1 MRENGSM
8 RNKGIDKGW
17 VKKRKRRRI
26 PCGPVLS
33 ATNGK
38 ESVSVVRSEINSRI
52 TLPADDKL
60 TSGNISPLSLR
71 KRKGDD
77 GYYYECVI
85 CDVGGNLLCCDSCPR
100 TYHLECLNPP
110 LKRAPPGKWQCPN
123 CVDAHGSQKS
133 MRCPESS
140 RRVRRKLEIS
150 GFGVKSSESD
160 KLGASKSFNTGKKSS
175 SSKGKHDGLS
185 ESRSKSSHSS
195 HEADAGDV
203 QPCGNID
210 NEKKPNLSPKEASKK
225 GESSS
230 STMRASSSE
239 RDFELQPI
247 DESDEKKVPSHSE
260 APKDRLTS
268 PLGGVSSKKSRKKKK
283 KVKKLLD
290 PNNKTPERKSD
301 IPCSTGP
308 SAETVNGATQRVQS
322 GKKKD
327 KKVVELND
335 GSSDRKSEIQCST
348 GSPPDMVISS
358 LGGADTRTRLR
369 KRKVEKVLELNDE
382 PLEKKVDILHVTS
395 SSQEMLNCTPGGTDS
410 QKAKKRKR
418 KVKAV
423 WEPKDESSERKSQ
436 LPCSTGSPKDT
447 PNSSVASA
455 TQKDTKKN
463 QKVILVDNQ
472 KKSGAKK
479 GNCVIKTSCDRGSKL
494 ISVSPETSKRSRKRS
509 PVNNQISTV
518 LSREECKTKS
528 EDDQQN
534 DANFPLEVSNSLH
547 ELPELGADADKTIMD
562 EDIVPLESKQV
573 HRILGCRMQSSKPFS
588 ASPIHGVS
596 EIKSTGVASRLSSLS
611 IAENHGNSPE
621 NKSIDV
627 SATTV
632 EASMNQSFG
641 ETVGE
646 RDIRVDEIQ
655 TNKGSVANE
664 HVDEGD
670 DVIGKRNE
678 NDISVVE
685 IHTQRVSLTSVCK
698 EGDDVRGKSDEN
710 CISVD
715 EISTLKRSVAK
726 CTDEGDAV
734 GSDFQV
740 PACDVQDKYFAGDTD
755 VGKCPENVKLDNN
768 NEPCE
773 EHRRDVV
780 MEMTPNRS
788 EQDKM
793 KESVAEAACH
803 TATSTVVYEFLV
815 KWVGQS
821 NIHNSWVSETQLK
834 VVGKRKL
841 ENYKAKYGNTILNI
855 CQEEWSQPQRVL
867 ALRSSTDGV
876 TEALVKWFGLSYDE
890 CTWERLDE
898 PTIMKASHLVKD
910 FQQFERQTLD
920 KDSAKEH
927 NGSVKGER
935 QPSEI
940 PTLLEQP
947 KELKGGLLFG
957 HQLEALNW
965 LRRCWHKSKNVIL
978 ADEMG
983 LGKTVSA
990 CAFISSLNFEFH
1002 ARLPCLVLVP
1012 LSTMPNWLSE
1022 FALWAPHLNV
1032 VEYHGSAKARS
1043 IIRQYEWH
1051 ASDPDNSNRKTSS
1064 FKFNVL
1070 LTTYEMIL
1078 ADSSHLRGVPWEVL
1092 IVDEGHR
1099 LKNSGSK
1106 LFSSLNTFSFQ
1117 HRVLLTGTPLQ
1128 NNIGEM
1134 YNLLNFLQ
1142 PSSFPSLSTFEE
1154 KFNDLTTAEKV
1165 EELKKLVAPH
1175 MLRRL
1180 KKDVMKNIPPKTER
1194 MVPVELS
1201 SIQAEYY
1208 RAMLTKNYQILRNIG
1223 KGVAQQSM
1231 LNIVMQLRKV
1241 CNHPYLIPG
1250 TEPDAGSVEF
1260 LQDMR
1265 IKASAKLTLL
1275 HSMLKILKR
1284 EGHRVL
1290 IFSQMTKLLDILDDY
1305 LNVEFGPKTYERV
1318 DGSVSVA
1325 DRQAA
1330 IARFNQDK
1338 SRFVFLLS
1346 TRSCGLGIN
1355 LATADTVIIYDS
1367 DFNPHADIQ
1376 AMNRAHR
1383 IGQSNRLLVYRL
1395 VVRASVEERIL
1406 QLAKKKLM
1414 LDQLF
1419 VNKSGSQKEV
1429 EDIIRWGT
1437 EELFSDSSGGIE
1449 KDTTDN
1455 SSGRLEVTETEQ
1467 KHRRRTGGL
1476 GDVYQDKCTD
1486 GNTKISWDEDAILK
1500 LLDRSSLQFGS
1511 SEGADGDIDNDL
1523 LGSVK
1528 AVEWNDE
1535 PTEEQGGIEPVPA
1548 IPGDVSEPSPEKKE
1562 DPMVGVTEENEWDR
1576 LLRLRW
1582 EKYQNDVEAAL
1593 GRGKR
1598 LRKAVSYSETF
1609 APHPTET
1616 FGENGNGVEEVEPE
1630 REYTPAGRA
1639 LKTKY
1644 SKLRTRQKER
1654 VALSKVIKE
1663 SCPTSEE
1670 QFGPLPPTSPSV
1682 ETVKEE
1688 ASAVDLE
1695 DNNSNQSQPV
1705 DTPNNKNMS
1714 VSKHSRT
1721 SKQGFRSRLSY
1732 SLDYPPVRPRPPL
1745 SHEYFLQSMN
1755 SMSYVPTDPNLL
1767 PVLGLCAPNASQLQS
1782 AQRNKN
1788 ENCNLPRLNSGKI
1801 RAGTSLPDFPFHLNS
1816 GAEASS
1822 GRKTKGKEIAEET
1835 ADVLP
1840 SCLKSSIPDGG
1851 FPFSSGPP
1859 AHTLGNVSNPLD
1871 SSATDFPS
1879 LQERM
1884 ALPNL
1889 GFEKREMPKFW
1900 DALKNAPKSYADL
1913 FPSLSLGPRQ
1923 EDPID
1928 LSTMP
1933 LLPNFRL
1940 GSQDGPNNNQPLRE
1954 VPPPA
1959 LGLGQMR
1966 STYPSLPENHKKVL
1980 DNIMMRTGSA
1990 SGSGSSNSF
1999 KKKQKMDTWS
2009 EDELDSL
2016 WIGVRR
2022 YGRGN
2027 WDTMLRDP
2035 KLKFSKYRTAED
2047 LFDRW
2052 EKEQLKIFDDGTF
2065 VNPKSVAG
2073 RSNKSANSFPGISD
2087 GMMTRA
2093 LQGSRLVG
2101 LASDNCPPPRF
2112 RSHLTDMKLGL
2123 LPPADPNHQIT
2134 NDLSNSLRRNCIGD
2148 FTSPAS
2154 DRPGTSSNIHL
2165 EQQFLL
2171 NSKGSSSLGSMG
2183 MNCLSNSDLRQNQE
2197 VSNKYAKL
2205 PNYMDGSLSSLRDFH
2220 NFVRNEES
2228 TRTELLNNPDRKM
2241 KFGTFDPSLI
2251 KDDLVGSSSTSTVSR
2266 LPHWLR
2272 EVVSIIPA
2280 RPPQP
2285 DLPPTVSAIARSVR
2299 LLYGEEN
2306 PSIPPFTVP
2315 GPPPCLPK
2323 DPRKH
2328 MKKKRL
2334 RKLKPKTHDKMDFPS
2349 LRLGDSSASCSSTR
2363 LAPPTVAAI
2372 SSSGFPWIEPNHPS
2386 LNLNLMNSP
2395 SPSYLNH
2402 STKPGVF
2409 PSPEVLQPVATSSS
2423 CVAPRTAKEDFLLP
2437 SMAGSSGGFLE
2448 SKLPSLNA
2456 LETVGDEEAPDLKSL
2471 EKAAAKLSPLL
2482 GSGNSSLVQLPDE
2495 AKIDQNGSE
2504 DDSSKT
2510 QSNPSQN
2517 GRPEIVEEVSSKKT
2531 KPEDHAQTGE
2541 SEQQSEEPCGT
2552 HLSPAKYP
2560 QTGESEQQPEE
2571 PCGSLLS
2578 PANYPQTGESEQ
2590 QPEEP
2595 CGTILSPAKYP
2606 QTGEGEQQPEEP
2618 CGTIVSTAEY
2628 PQTGESER
2636 QPEEP
2641 CGTILSPAKYL
2652 QTGEG
2657 EQQPEEP
2664 CGTILSAAEY
2674 PQTGESERQP
2684 EEPCGTI
2691 LSPAEYP
2698 QTGKSEQQPEEPCGT
2713 ILSPAEYPQTGESE
2727 RQPEE
2732 PCGTILSPA
2741 EYPQTG
2747 ERGQQPDEPSGTIL
2761 SPAKYPQ
2768 TGETEQQPKEPC
2780 GTILSPAKYPPT
2792 GESEHQ
2798 PEQPCGTIL
2807 SLVK

>member
-26 PCGPVLS
+26 PSGPVLS
-33 ATNGK
+33 PTNGK

-60 TSGNISPLSLR
+60 TSDNTSPLSLR
-71 KRKGDD
+71 KKKGDD

-100 TYHLECLNPP
+100 TYHFECLNPP

-123 CVDAHGSQKS
+123 CVDVHGSQKS

-150 GFGVKSSESD
+150 GFGVKSSEPD
-160 KLGASKSFNTGKKSS
+160 KLRALKSFNPGKKSS
-175 SSKGKHDGLS
+175 SSKGKHEGSS
-185 ESRSKSSHSS
+185 ESRPKSSHSS
-195 HEADAGDV
+195 HEADTGDLH
-203 QPCGNID
+203 PCGSIE
-210 NEKKPNLSPKEASKK
+210 NEKKPGLSPREASDKK
-225 GESSS
+225 ESSS
-230 STMRASSSE
+230 STMKAPPPE
-239 RDFELQPI
+239 RDFELQPN
-247 DESDEKKVPSHSE
+247 DESGEKKVPINSE
-260 APKDRLTS
+260 APQDRRTS
-268 PLGGVSSKKSRKKKK
+268 TLGGVCSKKSRKKKK

-290 PNNKTPERKSD
+290 PNNETRERKSD
-301 IPCSTGP
+301 LPYSTGP
-308 SAETVNGATQRVQS
+308 SAEVVSSATNGATQRDQNV
-322 GKKKD
+322 KKKD
-327 KKVVELND
+327 KEVVEPND
-335 GSSDRKSEIQCST
+335 GSFDRKSEIQCST
-348 GSPPDMVISS
+348 GSPPGMVICT

-369 KRKVEKVLELNDE
+369 KRNVEKVLELNDE
-382 PLEKKVDILHVTS
+382 PLEKKVDILHGS
-395 SSQEMLNCTPGGTDS
+395 GSSQEMLKCTPGGTDS

-436 LPCSTGSPKDT
+436 LPCSTASPKDT

-455 TQKDTKKN
+455 TQKDMKKN
-463 QKVILVDNQ
+463 QKVIPVDDQ

-479 GNCVIKTSCDRGSKL
+479 GNCVMKTSRNRGSKL

-509 PVNNQISTV
+509 PVDNQISTV
-518 LSREECKTKS
+518 LSKEERKTKS
-528 EDDQQN
+528 EVDQQN

-547 ELPELGADADKTIMD
+547 ELPEVGADADKTIMD

-573 HRILGCRMQSSKPFS
+573 HRILGCRVQSSEPFS

-596 EIKSTGVASRLSSLS
+596 QIKSIGVASHLSSLP

-632 EASMNQSFG
+632 EASMNQSIG
-641 ETVGE
+641 ETIDE
-646 RDIRVDEIQ
+646 HDIRVDEIE
-655 TNKGSVANE
+655 TKRGSVANE
-664 HVDEGD
+664 HMEEGD
-670 DVIGKRNE
+670 DVVGKGND
-678 NDISVVE
+678 NDISVVR
-685 IHTQRVSLTSVCK
+685 IHTQRVSLTSGCK
-698 EGDDVRGKSDEN
+698 EEGDDVRGKSDEN
-710 CISVD
+710 RISVD
-715 EISTLKRSVAK
+715 EISVAK

-734 GSDFQV
+734 CSNVQV

-755 VGKCPENVKLDNN
+755 VAKCPKKVELDNN
-768 NEPCE
+768 TDIGITESCETGDPCE

-780 MEMTPNRS
+780 MEMMPNRS

-793 KESVAEAACH
+793 KESVAEAATH
-803 TATSTVVYEFLV
+803 TVTGTVVYEFLV

-876 TEALVKWFGLSYDE
+876 TEALVKWSGLSYDE

-898 PTIMKASHLVKD
+898 PTIMKASHLVEE
-910 FQQFERQTLD
+910 FQQFERQSLD

-927 NGSVKGER
+927 DGSVKVGR
-935 QPSEI
+935 QQSEI

-965 LRRCWHKSKNVIL
+965 LRKCWHKSKNVIL

-990 CAFISSLNFEFH
+990 CAFISSLNFEFQ

-1022 FALWAPHLNV
+1022 FALWARHLNV

-1051 ASDPDNSNRKTSS
+1051 ASDSDNRKTSS

-1455 SSGRLEVTETEQ
+1455 SSGRVEVTETEQ
-1467 KHRRRTGGL
+1467 KHRRRTSGL

-1486 GNTKISWDEDAILK
+1486 GSTKFLWDEDAILK
-1500 LLDRSSLQFGS
+1500 LLDRSNLQFGS
-1511 SEGADGDIDNDL
+1511 SEGVDGDMDNDL

-1548 IPGDVSEPSPEKKE
+1548 VPGDVSEPSPEKKE
-1562 DPMVGVTEENEWDR
+1562 DPVVGVTEENEWDR

-1582 EKYQNDVEAAL
+1582 EKYQNYVEAAL

-1598 LRKAVSYSETF
+1598 LRKAVSYSESF

-1616 FGENGNGVEEVEPE
+1616 FGENVNGAEEVEPE

-1639 LKTKY
+1639 LKTRY
-1644 SKLRTRQKER
+1644 LKLRTRQKER

-1670 QFGPLPPTSPSV
+1670 QFGPLPPTWPSV

-1705 DTPNNKNMS
+1705 DTSKNKNMS

-1721 SKQGFRSRLSY
+1721 PKQGYRSRISY
-1732 SLDYPPVRPRPPL
+1732 SLDYPPVRPRGPP

-1755 SMSYVPTDPNLL
+1755 SMSYMPTDPNLL
-1767 PVLGLCAPNASQLQS
+1767 PVLGLCAPNASQLQL
-1782 AQRNKN
+1782 AQRSKN
-1788 ENCNLPRLNSGKI
+1788 ENCNLPRLYSGRI
-1801 RAGTSLPDFPFHLNS
+1801 RAGTSLPDFPFRLNS

-1822 GRKTKGKEIAEET
+1822 ERKTKGKEIAEEI
-1835 ADVLP
+1835 ADVVP
-1840 SCLKSSIPDGG
+1840 SRLKSSIPDGG
-1851 FPFSSGPP
+1851 FPFSSGAP
-1859 AHTLGNVSNPLD
+1859 AHTLGNVSNPPD
-1871 SSATDFPS
+1871 SSASDFLS

-1913 FPSLSLGPRQ
+1913 FPSLFLGPRQ

-1954 VPPPA
+1954 VQQPPM

-1999 KKKQKMDTWS
+1999 KKKLKMDTWS

-2022 YGRGN
+2022 YGRSN

-2035 KLKFSKYRTAED
+2035 KLKFSKYRTVED
-2047 LFDRW
+2047 LFGRW
-2052 EKEQLKIFDDGTF
+2052 EKEQLKIFDDRTF

-2073 RSNKSANSFPGISD
+2073 RSNKSATSFPGISD

-2101 LASDNCPPPRF
+2101 LGTDNCPPPRF

-2123 LPPADPNHQIT
+2123 LPPADPNHHIT
-2134 NDLSNSLRRNCIGD
+2134 NDLSNSLRRNCVGD

-2171 NSKGSSSLGSMG
+2171 NSKGSSGLGVG
-2183 MNCLSNSDLRQNQE
+2183 MNCSSNSDLRQNQDVQ

-2205 PNYMDGSLSSLRDFH
+2205 PNYMDRSLSSLRDFH
-2220 NFVRNEES
+2220 NFVLNEES

-2241 KFGTFDPSLI
+2241 KFGPFDPSVI
-2251 KDDLVGSSSTSTVSR
+2251 KDDLGGSSSTSTVSR

-2272 EVVSIIPA
+2272 EVVSINPA
-2280 RPPQP
+2280 RPPEP

-2315 GPPPCLPK
+2315 GPPPFQPK
-2323 DPRKH
+2323 DPRRGL
-2328 MKKKRL
+2328 KKKRS

-2349 LRLGDSSASCSSTR
+2349 LRLGESSASCSSTR

-2372 SSSGFPWIEPNHPS
+2372 GSSGSPWIEPNHPS

-2395 SPSYLNH
+2395 PPSYLNH
-2402 STKPGVF
+2402 SSKPGMF
-2409 PSPEVLQPVATSSS
+2409 PSPEVLQLVASSSS
-2423 CVAPRTAKEDFLLP
+2423 CVAPPRTVKEDFLLP
-2437 SMAGSSGGFLE
+2437 SMASSSGFLE

-2456 LETVGDEEAPDLKSL
+2456 LETVGDEEALDLKSSG
-2471 EKAAAKLSPLL
+2471 KAAAKLSPLL

-2504 DDSSKT
+2504 DNDSSKT
-2510 QSNPSQN
+2510 QSDPS
-2517 GRPEIVEEVSSKKT
+2517 RIDHPEIVEEVSSEKT
-2531 KPEDHAQTGE
+2531 KQEDHAQTGE
-2541 SEQQSEEPCGT
+2541 SEQQ
-2552 HLSPAKYP
+2552 A
-2560 QTGESEQQPEE
+2560 
-2571 PCGSLLS
+2571 
-2578 PANYPQTGESEQ
+2578 
-2590 QPEEP
+2590 EEP

-2606 QTGEGEQQPEEP
+2606 QTGE
-2618 CGTIVSTAEY
+2618 S
-2628 PQTGESER
+2628 
-2636 QPEEP
+2636 
-2641 CGTILSPAKYL
+2641 
-2652 QTGEG
+2652 
-2657 EQQPEEP
+2657 
-2664 CGTILSAAEY
+2664 
-2674 PQTGESERQP
+2674 
-2684 EEPCGTI
+2684 
-2691 LSPAEYP
+2691 
-2698 QTGKSEQQPEEPCGT
+2698 
-2713 ILSPAEYPQTGESE
+2713 
-2727 RQPEE
+2727 
-2732 PCGTILSPA
+2732 
-2741 EYPQTG
+2741 
-2747 ERGQQPDEPSGTIL
+2747 GQ
-2761 SPAKYPQ
+2761 
-2768 TGETEQQPKEPC
+2768 
-2780 GTILSPAKYPPT
+2780 
-2792 GESEHQ
+2792 
-2798 PEQPCGTIL
+2798 
-2807 SLVK
+2807 